1 MSNPIIISILILT
14 GIGILSGVIL
24 VIASIIF
31 SVEADPRAEEIEG
44 LLPGANCG
52 GCGYPG
58 CKGLAEA
65 IVLGNAPVTA
75 CPVTKDCSSIAAV
88 MGETASCPTKRQ
100 VAKLRC
106 LGGKAETTNRFIYN
120 GLLDCNAANTL
131 AGGFKGCTYGCLGLG
146 TCANAC
152 PFGAITMNSNG
163 LPQVNQELCTA
174 CAICVSAC
182 PRSLFALLPEG
193 DPVTVLCH
201 SRAKGPE
208 VRKVCKVGCIGC
220 GICVKNCP
228 VSAIAL
234 KDNLAIIDAGICTA
248 CGLCIEKCP
257 MKTIDGQ
264 VAPEQP
270 AVVAGA

>member
-1 MSNPIIISILILT
+1 MNSPIIISIFVLS

-24 VIASIIF
+24 VIASKIF
-31 SVEADPRAEEIEG
+31 MVQTEPRAEEIEG

-65 IVLGNAPVTA
+65 IVAGNAPVTA
-75 CPVTKDCSSIAAV
+75 CPATKDYSAIAQV
-88 MGETASCPTKRQ
+88 MGVTVEPVTVRK

-106 LGGKAETTNRFIYN
+106 LGGKEETTNRFVYQ
-120 GLLDCNAANTL
+120 GVLDCDAAQAM

-146 TCANAC
+146 SCAKAC
-152 PFGAITMNSNG
+152 PFGAITMTVNG
-163 LPQVNQELCTA
+163 LPQVDEGLCTA
-174 CAICVSAC
+174 CGVCVNTC

-193 DPVTVLCH
+193 DPVTVLCQ
-201 SRAKGPE
+201 SQAKGPE

-228 VSAIAL
+228 VSAITL
-234 KDNLAIIDAGICTA
+234 NDNLAVIDPQLCTA
-248 CGLCIEKCP
+248 CGVCIEKCP
-257 MKTIDGQ
+257 MKTIRGT
-264 VAPEQP
+264 VSP
-270 AVVAGA
+270 ARTIEATGA